1 MFCREI
7 DSDYSTPP
15 AFPFRVLYS
24 SQPRFHGFRLPDREW
39 SIASAT
45 HREAAASTVVGTV
58 GTARSSIVLI
68 TNPVLI
74 GGVLIVVW
82 IVSV

>member
-24 SQPRFHGFRLPDREW
+24 SQPRFHGLRLPDKEW
-39 SIASAT
+39 I
-45 HREAAASTVVGTV
+45 
-58 GTARSSIVLI
+58 
-68 TNPVLI
+68 NQ
-74 GGVLIVVW
+74 
-82 IVSV
+82 